1 MSLPPAPTV
10 PGPVAPASA
19 AASAS
24 APVVRAAAALVIV
37 ALAVVALNIGAR
49 FLVPIAEAL
58 LVWFILKRLAR
69 ALESLPLLKGR
80 IGHGTAV
87 AIAAALVLTLGLI
100 ATYSGVRSVLNAGP
114 QSVNLQSSLDP
125 LVARIAG
132 SIGTDAGQ
140 MLDRMLEM
148 IGVETLMQQ
157 VVLGL
162 LGLINQFGV
171 VAIYVAFLLADEP
184 FVPAKLR
191 ALFPDPA
198 RRARVETLMAE
209 IGQQVG
215 AYLWIMT
222 KLSFLTAGFSAVVM
236 LGMGLQFTL
245 FWAILIF
252 ALNYIPTIGTILGT
266 LLPAAYALVQ
276 FGEVQPALLLLLG
289 IGVVQF
295 VIGNIVFPRMA
306 GESLNL
312 SLFVTI
318 FSLFFWGALWGS
330 TGMFLAVPLTA
341 VLVIVLARFPATR
354 PAAILMS
361 KTGVV
366 TAPADAPGAA
376 A

>member
-1 MSLPPAPTV
+1 MSQPPLPDPAPAATAT
-10 PGPVAPASA
+10 APTSPA
-19 AASAS
+19 
-24 APVVRAAAALVIV
+24 VRAAAILAIV
-37 ALAVVALNIGAR
+37 ALSIAALSIGAR

-58 LVWFILKRLAR
+58 LVWFILKGLAR
-69 ALESLPLLKGR
+69 AIERLPLLSGR
-80 IGHGTAV
+80 ISHGAAV
-87 AIAAALVLTLGLI
+87 AIAAALVLILGLV
-100 ATYSGVRSVLNAGP
+100 ATYSGVRSVLSAGP

-125 LVARIAG
+125 LVTRIAG
-132 SIGTDAGQ
+132 SVGTDAGQ
-140 MLDRMLEM
+140 MLDRALEM
-148 IGVETLMQQ
+148 IGLETLMQQ
-157 VVLGL
+157 LVLGL

-171 VAIYVAFLLADEP
+171 VAIYVAFLLVDEP
-184 FVPAKLR
+184 YVPAKLR

-198 RRARVETLMAE
+198 RRARVEGLMAE

-222 KLSFLTAGFSAVVM
+222 KLSFMTAAFSAVVM
-236 LGMGLQFTL
+236 LAMGLQFTL

-276 FGEVQPALLLLLG
+276 FGELQPALILALG

-306 GESLNL
+306 GDSLNL

-361 KTGVV
+361 KTGIVA
-366 TAPADAPGAA
+366 APAAAPDAA
-376 A
+376 